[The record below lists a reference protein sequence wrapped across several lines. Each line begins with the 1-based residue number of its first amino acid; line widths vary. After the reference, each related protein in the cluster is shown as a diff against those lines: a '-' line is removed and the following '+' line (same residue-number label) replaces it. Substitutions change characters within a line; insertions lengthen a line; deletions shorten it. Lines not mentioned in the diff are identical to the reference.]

1 MFLNETTST
10 MDEVKK
16 SKYNSED
23 KLAIYAGKQFKGR
36 GRRSNNWISDEGNLF
51 ISLRIKKTKIKKH
64 FMINYLTSIAVYETI
79 IKYLSKKNVFIKWPN
94 DILVNNKKIAGI
106 LIETT
111 NTQGVIE
118 DIIVGVGINIKNAP
132 KDLDRETTC
141 ICSESK
147 IKDIKLNNIVNEL
160 IKNYL
165 YWEKFTD
172 KKGYQNLLNEW
183 MQRSIELNS
192 KIKFNNKKEVVE
204 GIYKGINID
213 GSIKLIINNRSYNF
227 FNADLEF

>member
-1 MFLNETTST
+1 
-10 MDEVKK
+10 
-16 SKYNSED
+16 
-23 KLAIYAGKQFKGR
+23 
-36 GRRSNNWISDEGNLF
+36 
-51 ISLRIKKTKIKKH
+51 
-64 FMINYLTSIAVYETI
+64 
-79 IKYLSKKNVFIKWPN
+79 IKWPN